1 MDRICAGALTSVA
14 VLLASCANPPPAREL
29 PSVPK
34 TPEWLCSVSFDFGEK
49 IDEVYLGTGKTRDAA
64 LAAARADCVNRRP
77 TDAQKA
83 VCRTGR
89 PINENCSS
97 PE

>member
-1 MDRICAGALTSVA
+1 MERVLLSVLLGSTT
-14 VLLASCANPPPAREL
+14 LLASCANPPSRDL

-34 TPEWLCSVSFDFGEK
+34 TPEWLCGASFDFGAE

-64 LAAARADCVNRRP
+64 LAAAREDCANRRP

-83 VCRTGR
+83 VCRTG
-89 PINENCSS
+89 PAVTENCSS